1 MSSVSKSNRAWP
13 LIAAGLALVA
23 AACGQGA
30 ATTSEPADIAAVL
43 DGSADAA
50 GEVADT
56 SAPDAD
62 TSVNGSDTQVAD
74 APADVAEDVAKDTN
88 LPDVLPDVVA
98 DVMADIEPVPDV
110 ADTTAAVDAAPADTG
125 PVAGTSVTLTPFDKT
140 HFYFTSSD
148 NKRTVDAPVA
158 FPAAGAF
165 EKIILHL
172 TLACPAGGCD
182 PWDRLSSLSVVT
194 ATGTNGAPDTTIEV
208 ARFVTPYKVGGNWDI
223 DVTDL
228 RPLLTGNVTLRGFI
242 DTWSGGGGANGDGW
256 LLSASFE
263 MTGGVPAKLPI
274 AVVPLWGPSG
284 VVYGDPAKPIAQS
297 LVATTPVLPKAS
309 SYAVRTLVTG
319 HGQGNAENCAEFCG
333 KTHTLTVGT
342 AAHSQK
348 VWRTDCKTTA
358 APGQQGTYAYSR
370 AGWCP
375 GADVL
380 PWVTDITA
388 DVAAGSSPVFSYDI
402 EAYENTCRPDSP
414 VCKGC
419 TLGTGCEYDGASHTE
434 PFFQVSAVVVGY
446 L

>member
-13 LIAAGLALVA
+13 LIAAGLTLVA

-30 ATTSEPADIAAVL
+30 ATNSEPTDIAVVL
-43 DGSADAA
+43 DVSADATA
-50 GEVADT
+50 DVADAN
-56 SAPDAD
+56 APDAD
-62 TSVNGSDTQVAD
+62 TSVSESDTQAAD
-74 APADVAEDVAKDTN
+74 APADVAKDSI
-88 LPDVLPDVVA
+88 LPDVLA
-98 DVMADIEPVPDV
+98 DVEPVPDV
-110 ADTTAAVDAAPADTG
+110 ADATAAVDVAPGDNG
-125 PVAGTSVTLTPFDKT
+125 PVAGTSVTLTAFDKT

-148 NKRTVDAPVA
+148 NKRTVDAQVA
-158 FPAAGAF
+158 FPATGAF

-194 ATGTNGAPDTTIEV
+194 ATGTNGAPDTTIEL
-208 ARFVTPYKVGGNWDI
+208 ARFITPYKVGGNWDL

-228 RPLLTGNVTLRGFI
+228 RPLLTGSVTLRGFI

-256 LLSASFE
+256 LLTASFE

-297 LVATTPVLPKAS
+297 LVAAAPVLPKAS

-388 DVAAGSSPVFSYDI
+388 DVATGSSPIFSYDI

-419 TLGTGCEYDGASHTE
+419 TLGTGCDYDGAAHTE